1 MKYCKTMK
9 KTFYIIAAFFVL
21 CMLPSCLGDDEP
33 ETYEKWRKENE
44 KWIDAKAAE
53 KDESGAN
60 LYERINS
67 AWDNNGYVL
76 MRWHNDRSLTEKNL
90 SPLSTSTIDVKYQV
104 QDIDSVMIDNSYSR
118 TTPADSVYRTQL
130 NKNLSGWVIALSA
143 MHVGDSCT
151 IIIPYSQAYGAR
163 EYGKAKPYSNLI
175 FQVRLLGIPGYQTD
189 AI

>member
-1 MKYCKTMK
+1 
-9 KTFYIIAAFFVL
+9 
-21 CMLPSCLGDDEP
+21 
-33 ETYEKWRKENE
+33 
-44 KWIDAKAAE
+44 
-53 KDESGAN
+53 
-60 LYERINS
+60 
-67 AWDNNGYVL
+67 

-163 EYGKAKPYSNLI
+163 EYGKVKPYSNLI

>member
-44 KWIDAKAAE
+44 KWIDAKA
-53 KDESGAN
+53 
-60 LYERINS
+60 
-67 AWDNNGYVL
+67 
-76 MRWHNDRSLTEKNL
+76 DRSLTEKNL

-163 EYGKAKPYSNLI
+163 EYGKVKPYSNLI